1 MSVQEFGER
10 LRQMIAGQLPVKDDY
25 NEFVGHADVLRQLL
39 EVAPD
44 AIRADLQFLH
54 DLMANARDARGAQ
67 VLGIFPAL
75 NLRYANCRGRYR
87 SNYDPDCFMLREE
100 YRPLRPVGRKRA
112 STS

>member
-1 MSVQEFGER
+1 MSEQAFGER
-10 LRQMIAGQLPVKDDY
+10 LRRMIAGELPVQDDY

-44 AIRADLQFLH
+44 EIRDDLQFLH

-75 NLRYANCRGRYR
+75 TNPELADVEGRISDYVAEHYGIRYG
-87 SNYDPDCFMLREE
+87 D
-100 YRPLRPVGRKRA
+100 G
-112 STS
+112 